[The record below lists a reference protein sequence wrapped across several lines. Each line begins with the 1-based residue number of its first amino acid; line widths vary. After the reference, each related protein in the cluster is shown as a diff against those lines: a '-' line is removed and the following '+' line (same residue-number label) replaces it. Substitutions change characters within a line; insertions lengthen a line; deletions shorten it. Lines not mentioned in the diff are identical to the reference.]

1 MRAYPCDTGYME
13 NTSATEAFAYYVY
26 TVAKRF
32 NLTGH
37 RLEYGTSAEEV
48 ADRIYAMGYRV
59 VEVAPAAPV
68 NGYHGHNYKSG
79 DTAVR
84 GR

>member
-1 MRAYPCDTGYME
+1 ME
-13 NTSATEAFAYYVY
+13 NNEEVFAYYVY
-26 TVAKRF
+26 TVSAPF

-37 RLEYGTSAEEV
+37 RLEYGVSANEV
-48 ADRIYAMGYRV
+48 ADRIYAMGYKI

-68 NGYHGHNYKSG
+68 NGYTGFIYKSG

>member
-1 MRAYPCDTGYME
+1 M
-13 NTSATEAFAYYVY
+13 NTSTDTYAYYVY
-26 TVAKRF
+26 TVAKGF

-37 RLEYGTSAEEV
+37 RLEYGNSADEV

-59 VEVAPAAPV
+59 VEVAPAAPI
-68 NGYHGHNYKSG
+68 NGYTGYTYKSG